1 MVRKKRTRWGL
12 KAVLVAS
19 LFLVVGCGSISGTV
33 SSCGAPLQGVTVEL
47 KGATC
52 ASTTTTTDASGN
64 YRFQWLAKGT
74 YTVTPLMSGYSFTPA
89 NQTVTVVKAEI
100 KGVNFDAGSGG
111 YSVSG
116 TITLTSGGAPLPG
129 VTVELLKD
137 AAPVSS
143 TTTDAGGNYQFTCL
157 SGGVYTI
164 TPSIPGYGFSPANRQ
179 ETLNSS
185 VTLDFGA
192 APNTARAWGL
202 ATSGQLGD
210 GQTAVVNASP
220 VEVIN
225 LSKVV
230 AVAAG
235 GDHSLAL
242 LNDGTVWAWGL
253 GASGQLGDGSSGDN
267 IQRNT
272 PVQVST
278 TWDNNRKAVAIAAG
292 AEHSMALLDDGTV
305 WAWGKGDSGQLGD
318 GTGADSPVPVQAQG
332 LTGVTAIA
340 CGGYYSLAV
349 GSGGTVWTWGDNSAG
364 QLGRVTADLLPLT
377 PGQVVDINNV
387 AITNVASIAGG
398 DFHTITAKSDGTV
411 WAWGGNYYGQLGVNP
426 ATTPNNMSIN
436 PVQVTG
442 LSGIVTVAA
451 GSNHSIVA
459 GSDGTVW
466 TWGSNA
472 QGQLGIGPSTPS
484 SFTPVVVNGLPAVAT
499 VAAGSYHSVV
509 AGSDGSVW
517 AWGRNN
523 AGQLGNGSTGADEY
537 TPVAVIDFLTQLP
550 LTNIIKVGAGASHTI
565 AVKSP

>member
-1 MVRKKRTRWGL
+1 
-12 KAVLVAS
+12 
-19 LFLVVGCGSISGTV
+19 
-33 SSCGAPLQGVTVEL
+33 
-47 KGATC
+47 
-52 ASTTTTTDASGN
+52 
-64 YRFQWLAKGT
+64 
-74 YTVTPLMSGYSFTPA
+74 
-89 NQTVTVVKAEI
+89 
-100 KGVNFDAGSGG
+100 
-111 YSVSG
+111 
-116 TITLTSGGAPLPG
+116 
-129 VTVELLKD
+129 
-137 AAPVSS
+137 
-143 TTTDAGGNYQFTCL
+143 
-157 SGGVYTI
+157 
-164 TPSIPGYGFSPANRQ
+164 
-179 ETLNSS
+179 
-185 VTLDFGA
+185 
-192 APNTARAWGL
+192 
-202 ATSGQLGD
+202 
-210 GQTAVVNASP
+210 
-220 VEVIN
+220 
-225 LSKVV
+225 
-230 AVAAG
+230 
-235 GDHSLAL
+235 
-242 LNDGTVWAWGL
+242 
-253 GASGQLGDGSSGDN
+253 
-267 IQRNT
+267 
-272 PVQVST
+272 
-278 TWDNNRKAVAIAAG
+278 
-292 AEHSMALLDDGTV
+292 MALLDDGTV